1 VTVQPGAS
9 VEDSIMFSDSSVVTG
24 ATVRTSVVDKMA
36 TVGRDA
42 FIGFGNVTC
51 PNSMYPDVVYSGIT
65 VIGKRSTIP
74 AGTRIGRNCLVGHE
88 LPSEA
93 IPGRDIVC
101 GETILG
107 EETWQKIWS

>member
-1 VTVQPGAS
+1 VTVSAGAL
-9 VEDSIMFSDSSVVTG
+9 VEDSILFSDSVVSAG
-24 ATVRTSVVDKMA
+24 ATVRSSIVDKMA
-36 TVGRDA
+36 RIGHKA
-42 FIGFGNVTC
+42 FVGFGNPTC

-74 AGTRIGRNCLVGHE
+74 DGIRIGRNCLVGRE